1 MSCTEVMY
9 QPYSPYFPYHQRA
22 AAAAASCP
30 GAGAASGITAA
41 QAACLDYKRF
51 VSPKMHDL
59 LAGSAAM
66 AASSPATPPSS
77 LQSLGPPRS
86 TSSAGSSSSSHHSR
100 NHHHN
105 HHSGSG
111 GTAANNSVGSGNNS
125 SGHHGSSGRSSS
137 SSSACAVAASSPP
150 STPLAARSPDRE
162 ESSIQAGKAAS
173 SSSLPGGHTAAAQA
187 TGGGGSSP
195 SSAAVSGGTSAVPG
209 DAHYV
214 SANCVVFTYYS
225 GDISSVVD
233 EHFSRALSESG
244 AYDGTAGSS
253 CKSGASQLKDAP
265 PMSQRNFPASFW
277 DCHQSAGSP
286 NHGMSA
292 AGAAMSSPVDLYAGS
307 EAHPYHHAHHHAASA
322 ANAAALHASLQ
333 SDPWHYAL
341 TAPQAGPY
349 SAPAFPRRSSA
360 MHELAYSAGGAAHR
374 FGAQQYGSLL
384 LQPRSSRLAPATCTA
399 LDKGD
404 AWASPAARYHHDQLT
419 GHHVVDASGYQAAAH
434 HHYGS
439 MGAAAAAAAMTDPN
453 SGGYML
459 ELYKFQAMHAYR

>member
-22 AAAAASCP
+22 AAAAAASCP
-30 GAGAASGITAA
+30 GAGAASGIAAA

-51 VSPKMHDL
+51 VNPKMHDL
-59 LAGSAAM
+59 LAGSA
-66 AASSPATPPSS
+66 SPATPPSS

-86 TSSAGSSSSSHHSR
+86 ASSTGSSSSSHHSR
-100 NHHHN
+100 SHHHN
-105 HHSGSG
+105 HHGGSG
-111 GTAANNSVGSGNNS
+111 GTTANNSVNSGGSS
-125 SGHHGSSGRSSS
+125 SGPHGTSGRPSSS
-137 SSSACAVAASSPP
+137 SSTCAVVASSSSP

-162 ESSIQAGKAAS
+162 ESSVHASKATTS
-173 SSSLPGGHTAAAQA
+173 SSSLPGGHAAVV
-187 TGGGGSSP
+187 TGGGGSPP
-195 SSAAVSGGTSAVPG
+195 SSAVTGGTSAAPG

-214 SANCVVFTYYS
+214 SDNCVVFTYYS

-265 PMSQRNFPASFW
+265 PMAQRNFPASFW
-277 DCHQSAGSP
+277 NCHQSPTGGSSS
-286 NHGMSA
+286 HGMSTA
-292 AGAAMSSPVDLYAGS
+292 TGSAGGSVSSPVDLYASS
-307 EAHPYHHAHHHAASA
+307 EPHPYHHAHHHAASA
-322 ANAAALHASLQ
+322 ANAAAIHASLQ

-349 SAPAFPRRSSA
+349 RSSA

-399 LDKGD
+399 LDKSD

-434 HHYGS
+434 HHYG

>member
-30 GAGAASGITAA
+30 GAGTASGIAAA

-86 TSSAGSSSSSHHSR
+86 TSSAGSSSSHHSR

-105 HHSGSG
+105 HHSGS
-111 GTAANNSVGSGNNS
+111 TTANNSVNSGGNS

-137 SSSACAVAASSPP
+137 SSSACAVAASSSP

-162 ESSIQAGKAAS
+162 ESSVQASKATS

-187 TGGGGSSP
+187 VVTGGGGSSP
-195 SSAAVSGGTSAVPG
+195 SSAAVTGGTSASPG

-277 DCHQSAGSP
+277 DCHQSGGSP
-286 NHGMSA
+286 SHGMSA
-292 AGAAMSSPVDLYAGS
+292 VGGSAGAAVSSPVDLYAGS

-349 SAPAFPRRSSA
+349 SATAFPRRSSA

-439 MGAAAAAAAMTDPN
+439 MGAAAAAAAMTGLD
-453 SGGYML
+453 SQVQETGKD
-459 ELYKFQAMHAYR
+459 LYWF

>member
-22 AAAAASCP
+22 AAAASCP
-30 GAGAASGITAA
+30 GAGAASGIAAA

-51 VSPKMHDL
+51 VNPKMHDL
-59 LAGSAAM
+59 LTSSA
-66 AASSPATPPSS
+66 SPATPPSS
-77 LQSLGPPRS
+77 LQSLGQPRS
-86 TSSAGSSSSSHHSR
+86 SSTTGSSSSHHSR
-100 NHHHN
+100 SHHHN
-105 HHSGSG
+105 HHGGSG
-111 GTAANNSVGSGNNS
+111 GSTANNVNSGGNS
-125 SGHHGSSGRSSS
+125 SGPHGSSGRSSS
-137 SSSACAVAASSPP
+137 SSSACAVVASSSSP
-150 STPLAARSPDRE
+150 STPLAARSPDRD
-162 ESSIQAGKAAS
+162 ESSVPGSKATTS
-173 SSSLPGGHTAAAQA
+173 SSSLPGGHAAVVS
-187 TGGGGSSP
+187 GGGSSP
-195 SSAAVSGGTSAVPG
+195 PPVVTGGTSAAPG

-214 SANCVVFTYYS
+214 SDNCVVFTYYS

-253 CKSGASQLKDAP
+253 CKSGVSHLKDAP
-265 PMSQRNFPASFW
+265 PMAQRNFPASFW
-277 DCHQSAGSP
+277 NCHQSPAGGSSS
-286 NHGMSA
+286 HGMATGSA
-292 AGAAMSSPVDLYAGS
+292 GGSVSSPVDLYGSS

-322 ANAAALHASLQ
+322 ANAAAIHASLQ

-349 SAPAFPRRSSA
+349 RSSA

-404 AWASPAARYHHDQLT
+404 AWPSPAARYHHEQLT

-434 HHYGS
+434 HHYG
-439 MGAAAAAAAMTDPN
+439 MGAAAAAAAMTGLDSQGQEPCKD
-453 SGGYML
+453 
-459 ELYKFQAMHAYR
+459 LYWF